1 MEKQGMTEKLEKSKA
16 WSYGLPILLFVLIVV
31 GVCICFRAKKS
42 LHPEAVFFG
51 DSIIA
56 TARGGDSVPDRLADL
71 VGIPFLNAAY
81 GGTAMAKLD
90 LSENMDDR
98 WDFLSMTSLTK
109 SIASNDFSPQQRVSD
124 MGIAT
129 EYFAELT
136 DELDRVDF
144 QRVRLMMLC
153 FGMNDYQSGV
163 PLKNSESPMDVHS
176 FEGALR
182 MTLTE
187 LKKALP
193 DCRILLVSPTYS
205 WYVTDGQ
212 TCEERR
218 FGDALL
224 EDYVE
229 LERSI
234 AAQCGVEMIDLY
246 HGLYTHDVFED
257 WKTYTLDGVHPNE
270 TGRKLI
276 TERIAAYLEEHP

>member
-1 MEKQGMTEKLEKSKA
+1 MEKQGMTENKEKSKA
-16 WSYGLPILLFVLIVV
+16 WGWCLPILLFALILA
-31 GVCICFRAKKS
+31 GTCICLHAKKN

-56 TARGGDSVPDRLADL
+56 TARGGDSVPDRLSDL
-71 VGIPFLNAAY
+71 LGIPFLNAAY

-90 LSENMDDR
+90 LEENMDDQ
-98 WDFLSMTSLTK
+98 WDFLSMTALTK
-109 SIASNDFSPQQRVSD
+109 SVASNDFSPQQRVSD

-136 DELDRVDF
+136 DELDRVNY
-144 QRVRLMMLC
+144 QKVRLMMLC

-163 PLKNSESPMDVHS
+163 PLMNSEDPMDVHS

-182 MTLTE
+182 TTLTE

-193 DCRILLVSPTYS
+193 DCRILVVSPTYS
-205 WYVTDGQ
+205 WYITDGQ

-218 FGDALL
+218 FGSALL
-224 EDYVE
+224 EDYVA
-229 LERSI
+229 LEQSI

-276 TERIAAYLEEHP
+276 AERIAAYLEEHP

>member
-1 MEKQGMTEKLEKSKA
+1 MEKQGMTEKKEKSKVGK
-16 WSYGLPILLFVLIVV
+16 WCLPILVFVLILA
-31 GVCICFRAKKS
+31 GTLLWWRAKKS
-42 LHPEAVFFG
+42 HDPEAVFFG

-56 TARGGDSVPDRLADL
+56 TARGGDSVPDRLSDL
-71 VGIPFLNAAY
+71 LGIPFLNAAY

-90 LSENMDDR
+90 QAENMDDK
-98 WDFLSMTSLTK
+98 WDFLSMTALTK
-109 SIASNDFSPQQRVSD
+109 SVIANDFAPQQRVTT

-163 PLKNSESPMDVHS
+163 PLTNPKDPMDVHS

-182 MTLTE
+182 TTLTE

-193 DCRILLVSPTYS
+193 DCRILVVSPTYS
-205 WYVTDGQ
+205 WYITDGQ
-212 TCEERR
+212 TCEERI
-218 FGDALL
+218 FGSAPL
-224 EDYVE
+224 EAYVE
-229 LERSI
+229 LEQSI

-246 HGLYTHDVFED
+246 HGLYTHDTFED
-257 WKTYTLDGVHPNE
+257 WKAYTLDGVHPNE
-270 TGRKLI
+270 TGRKLLAD
-276 TERIAAYLEEHP
+276 RIAAYLEEHP